1 MAVFFVLAQLTGGLG
16 LDYLW
21 PLVRFPLLAKQIHRL
36 ENTSPP
42 PTVVC
47 LGSSRLG
54 TSIIDTEMTQ
64 TLRQATGEA
73 AAQVFN
79 ASVPVGDPVV
89 SEYVLHHLLQQGIRP
104 RVVLLEMC
112 PEAVNHRNYWI
123 DIHIRRQLLWQDVPG
138 HLVNIVRTGNLLRLL
153 NNRVLPLY
161 AHRVNL
167 CQYVLDKAHN
177 LNSSALLGNR
187 MNHSEVKTPAGTDL
201 YINWK
206 QIIVAA
212 QNPSPDLT
220 NRTQAGLGGIQ
231 RLLRSYRPGGPS
243 GAALERTILQCRR
256 SGIEVILLGVP
267 LASAHRQLYI
277 PPIEMS
283 YQAYVK
289 KLCETY
295 GCRFVDCRCALPDTL
310 FLDHHHA
317 EPAGGILFSRKFTAE
332 VLAPIYSKERQ
343 RPMCP

>member
-1 MAVFFVLAQLTGGLG
+1 MGAVFVLAQVTGSLT

-21 PLVRFPLLAKQIHRL
+21 PQVRFPVLAKQLNRL
-36 ENTSPP
+36 KTISPP

-54 TSIIDTEMTQ
+54 TSIFDTEMTQ
-64 TLRQATGEA
+64 VLRQATGDPDA
-73 AAQVFN
+73 LVFN
-79 ASVPVGDPVV
+79 ASMPVGDPVV
-89 SEYVLHHLLQQGIRP
+89 SEHVLRQLLKQGVRP

-123 DIHIRRQLLWQDVPG
+123 DIHISRQLLWQDVPV

-167 CQYVLDKAHN
+167 CRQVADQVQGLPAAALVEQREKPSAPETPTGADAG
-177 LNSSALLGNR
+177 LNW
-187 MNHSEVKTPAGTDL
+187 T
-201 YINWK
+201 

-212 QNPSPDLT
+212 QKPKPDI
-220 NRTQAGLGGIQ
+220 NQRTLDGLEGIQ
-231 RLLRSYRPGGPS
+231 RLLRSYCPGGPS
-243 GAALERTILQCRR
+243 GAALERILQLCGQ
-256 SGIEVILLGVP
+256 SGTEVILLGVP
-267 LASAHRQLYI
+267 LASAHRQLYTL
-277 PPIEMS
+277 PIEMS

-295 GCRFVDCRCALPDTL
+295 GCRFVDCRDALPDTL

-317 EPAGGILFSRKFTAE
+317 EPAGGILFSRKFTTE
-332 VLAPIYSKERQ
+332 VLAPLYFNGF
-343 RPMCP
+343 